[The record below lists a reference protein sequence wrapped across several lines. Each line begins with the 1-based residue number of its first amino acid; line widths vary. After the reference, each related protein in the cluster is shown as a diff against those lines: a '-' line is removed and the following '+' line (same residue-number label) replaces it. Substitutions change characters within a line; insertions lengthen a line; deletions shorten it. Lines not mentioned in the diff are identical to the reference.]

1 MPRIR
6 RSTFLILIPFCRAVE
21 RAVDDCIPPYSHV
34 IVSRRPMD
42 GGCPG
47 PTDGPAGYSS
57 SDFCWEIRNQT
68 APLESGTELK
78 TVTALPEPCSGSAGS
93 IVIGAPATLIR
104 TGQDNEAFNR
114 GTALLRNC
122 ELFSR
127 MIAQRSGINVGG
139 QRYGVSCEVLNDNY
153 DPLQVTNAT
162 SWLAHDRRVDVLLGP
177 YGSTMTNFAAKEA
190 VIDNKVLLSS
200 TGSDPNIYAEARTL
214 AEEFGADAA
223 PLAFGIIPKS
233 TAYIKPAIAA
243 VIRAAKE
250 CDDADSGCSC
260 GGRFDSSCSESLRF
274 GFLIEQDDFPLAACS
289 EEALRYDVAIG
300 EPVKAEIPA
309 RRDVAST
316 AEHRRNIRDALEK
329 LKEEGVSVAVICTYE
344 LGADLAPGEMEAI
357 GFSPLAAILL
367 GRYNLLEGTLPG
379 DGQWQYEYFLTTQ
392 RWHRALSPDRRG
404 TFSNWT
410 IEEYFTKFNDLFSE
424 DRFHS
429 VERDSTGAATF
440 VSMCVFAAA
449 LEEVGT
455 VNDTAALANVI
466 YNSTV
471 SEFFGPPGLVFS
483 PRCRTSD
490 PVFKLDPARYRPD
503 SGS

>member
-1 MPRIR
+1 MPNTAARARRGSWTSSCGMGVLCCVRRRIWP
-6 RSTFLILIPFCRAVE
+6 FLIKLGA
-21 RAVDDCIPPYSHV
+21 
-34 IVSRRPMD
+34 RRISDYRRKVLHNSFFFRRDSSQHPST
-42 GGCPG
+42 GGTCWHRN
-47 PTDGPAGYSS
+47 PA
-57 SDFCWEIRNQT
+57 RVVL
-68 APLESGTELK
+68 AGTE
-78 TVTALPEPCSGSAGS
+78 
-93 IVIGAPATLIR
+93 
-104 TGQDNEAFNR
+104 
-114 GTALLRNC
+114 
-122 ELFSR
+122 
-127 MIAQRSGINVGG
+127 
-139 QRYGVSCEVLNDNY
+139 
-153 DPLQVTNAT
+153 
-162 SWLAHDRRVDVLLGP
+162 
-177 YGSTMTNFAAKEA
+177 
-190 VIDNKVLLSS
+190 
-200 TGSDPNIYAEARTL
+200 
-214 AEEFGADAA
+214 
-223 PLAFGIIPKS
+223 
-233 TAYIKPAIAA
+233 
-243 VIRAAKE
+243 
-250 CDDADSGCSC
+250 
-260 GGRFDSSCSESLRF
+260 
-274 GFLIEQDDFPLAACS
+274 IEQDDFPLAACS